1 VHDRNKL
8 FFLGLAVLV
17 LSGSARGSVRPK
29 GGAVSLNPRTG
40 KPIVTPGTKKLSS
53 AEIRALAVGS
63 GVANADKA
71 LAIAIRESGGY
82 ADVVVDTRGMSL
94 AELQAYWPDH
104 TKKYGPELSVGLWQI
119 NVLANGAL
127 LGLDAEALKDPAAD
141 PSEAIAKLADPAANA
156 ATLAALV
163 KAHGWAPWG
172 G

>member
-1 VHDRNKL
+1 MHERGKL
-8 FFLGLAVLV
+8 LLLGLAVLAI
-17 LSGSARGSVRPK
+17 SGSAQGSVRPK
-29 GGAVSLNPRTG
+29 GGAVRVNPRTG

-53 AEIRALAVGS
+53 AEIRALAAAS
-63 GVANADKA
+63 GIADVDKA

-82 ADVVVDTRGMSL
+82 ADVVVDTRGMTL
-94 AELQAYWPDH
+94 AELQAYWPDP

-127 LGLDAEALKDPAAD
+127 LGLDAEALKDPATD